1 MKIFKK
7 YTFDSAHYLPN
18 VADDHK
24 CKRMH
29 GHTYHLTVFIEGDV
43 DPKYGWIV
51 DFNEIKRVLNPIIDR
66 LDHHTLNDIEGLENP
81 TCEILAQW
89 LYKTIQ
95 VELPL
100 LESIEIYETPTSGAI
115 YRED

>member
-7 YTFDSAHYLPN
+7 YTFDAAHYLPN
-18 VADDHK
+18 VSDDHK

-29 GHTYHLTVFIEGDV
+29 GHTYHLTVFIEGDI
-43 DPKYGWIV
+43 DPNFGWII
-51 DFNEIKRVLNPIIDR
+51 DFNDIKAVLNPIIDR

-89 LYKTIQ
+89 LYKTIKPK
-95 VELPL
+95 LPL
-100 LESIEIYETPTSGAI
+100 LQSIEVYETPTSGAV
-115 YRED
+115 YEE